1 MSATYPSPADLL
13 VQPLTGPIVFEPLFM
28 ERVWG
33 GRQMEA
39 LYGKHLPPASKIGES
54 WELVD
59 RPEAQ
64 SVVHTGPLRGLTLG
78 ELWRDYREP
87 VFGPGTLPLGSPF
100 PILVKILD
108 AQEKLSVQVHPPASL
123 AASMGGEP
131 KTEMW
136 YIAAARDDA
145 DLYAGL
151 AAGVGRA
158 DFEDALKTGTVE
170 SKLHRIPVKAGD
182 AMFLQSGRLHAIGAG
197 NLIFEIQ
204 QNSDTTYRVFDWN
217 RVGLDGRP
225 RDLHIN
231 ESMASIDFDDVEPAL
246 LQRQGDLVVE
256 CDYFRVEEWT
266 LDRPRHAAPPES
278 FAIVAVLEGQV
289 RCGDLDFSPGQF
301 FLVPRCLAEN
311 QLKPLATP
319 TRVLVTTLPQVS
331 GTA

>member
-1 MSATYPSPADLL
+1 
-13 VQPLTGPIVFEPLFM
+13 M

-33 GRQMEA
+33 GRQIETHF
-39 LYGKHLPPASKIGES
+39 KKKLPPAATIGES

-64 SVVHTGPLRGLTLG
+64 SVVHTGTLKGLTLND
-78 ELWRDYREP
+78 LWKDYREP
-87 VFGPGTLPLGSPF
+87 VFGPAAAASASPRFPL
-100 PILVKILD
+100 LVKILD

-123 AASMGGEP
+123 AAEMGGEP

-136 YIAAARDDA
+136 YIVNAREDA

-151 AAGVGRA
+151 ARGVNRH
-158 DFEDALKTGTVE
+158 DFETALKNGTVE
-170 SKLHRIPVKAGD
+170 DKLHRIPVKSGD

-231 ESMASIDFDDVEPAL
+231 ESMVSIDFDDIEPGL
-246 LQRQGDLVVE
+246 LQRQGDMVVE
-256 CDYFRVEEWT
+256 CDFFRVEEWT
-266 LDRPRHAAPPES
+266 LDRPRRASES
-278 FAIVAVLEGQV
+278 GDFAIVAVLEGKAS
-289 RCGDLDFSPGQF
+289 CGSLDFKPGEF
-301 FLVPRCLAEN
+301 FLVPASLAASGI

-319 TRVLVTTLPQVS
+319 TRVLVTTLPSV
-331 GTA
+331 G

>member
-1 MSATYPSPADLL
+1 MSSFEVPSPADLA
-13 VQPLTGPIVFEPLFM
+13 VHPLAEPLFFEPLYM

-33 GRQMEA
+33 GRQMESIF
-39 LYGKHLPPASKIGES
+39 GKRLPPAAAIGES
-54 WELVD
+54 WEVVD

-64 SVVHTGPLRGLTLG
+64 SVVHSGRLRGLTLND
-78 ELWRDYREP
+78 LWRDYREP
-87 VFGPGTLPLGSPF
+87 VFGPKGAAHTSERFPL
-100 PILVKILD
+100 LVKILD

-136 YIAAARDDA
+136 YIVHARDDA

-151 AAGVGRA
+151 AAGVTRSE
-158 DFEDALKTGTVE
+158 FESALKSGTVE
-170 SKLHRIPVKAGD
+170 SSLHRIPVRAGD

-231 ESMASIDFDDVEPAL
+231 QSMASIDFDDVTPPL

-256 CDYFRVEEWT
+256 CEYFRVEEWT
-266 LDRPRHAAPPES
+266 LDRPRRASEDGN
-278 FAIVAVLEGQV
+278 FAIVSVLEGKAG
-289 RCGDLDFSPGQF
+289 CGSLDFKPGDF
-301 FLVPRCLAEN
+301 FLVPAALAAEGI
-311 QLKPLATP
+311 QIKPLATP
-319 TRVLVTTLPQVS
+319 TRVLVTTLP
-331 GTA
+331 